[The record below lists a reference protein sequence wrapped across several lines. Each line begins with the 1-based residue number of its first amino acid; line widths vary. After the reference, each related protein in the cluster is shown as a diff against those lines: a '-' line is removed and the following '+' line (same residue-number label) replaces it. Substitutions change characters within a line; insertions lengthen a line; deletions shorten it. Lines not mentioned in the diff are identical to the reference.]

1 MAHETS
7 TGSSPII
14 RGLMNG
20 LREVLPKE
28 DQEKLATYTVQAEAS
43 SPRGDLHRA
52 AHCLHWAIEVSE
64 QPKHSHLSGVG
75 IRLKET
81 YKAWQDIVLGT
92 EFGSDVKMG
101 TGNPS
106 QEIKGDQKIGPGED
120 IELLWVG
127 EAVSVAQERG
137 GEVRLGRRS
146 VGGARPRGSSDR
158 LRAIRPRSH
167 GLSGRSGYA
176 GSAKPVLTSDG
187 SVSVAAIRS
196 GATATS

>member
-20 LREVLPKE
+20 LREVLPK
-28 DQEKLATYTVQAEAS
+28 AIRRNWAPTRNRPRAS

-52 AHCLHWAIEVSE
+52 WHCLHWAIEVSE
-64 QPKHSHLSGVG
+64 QPKHSHLSDVG

-127 EAVSVAQERG
+127 EAVSVAKSAAEKAGWDDVPWQRLVQE
-137 GEVRLGRRS
+137 V
-146 VGGARPRGSSDR
+146 
-158 LRAIRPRSH
+158 LRI
-167 GLSGRSGYA
+167 G
-176 GSAKPVLTSDG
+176 
-187 SVSVAAIRS
+187 
-196 GATATS
+196 